1 MVGARRVPGSI
12 SPAGTCAFEVPGMTI
27 TPRMTVMIAISAV
40 VVCAL
45 LATLKRATEVTPKGA
60 VVAALYPPYANVA
73 AMAWQAQHILPF
85 DRNALG
91 RHPADDP
98 TVAHGHSPVMIYE
111 EGKPLGPAH
120 SNFADISKLG
130 HGRFSYWIGQ
140 GLIFS
145 TSDGSDPNSNGRRY
159 WAVVP

>member
-1 MVGARRVPGSI
+1 
-12 SPAGTCAFEVPGMTI
+12 MTI
-27 TPRMTVMIAISAV
+27 SPRMTVMIAISAV

-45 LATLKRATEVTPKGA
+45 LATLKRATEVAPRGA

-73 AMAWQAQHILPF
+73 AMAWQAQHMLPF

-98 TVAHGHSPVMIYE
+98 TDEHGHSPVMIYE
-111 EGKPLGPAH
+111 EDKPLGPAH
-120 SNFADISKLG
+120 SSFADISKLG

>member
-1 MVGARRVPGSI
+1 
-12 SPAGTCAFEVPGMTI
+12 MTI
-27 TPRMTVMIAISAV
+27 TPRTTLMMAIAAV
-40 VVCAL
+40 VVCGL
-45 LATLKRATEVTPKGA
+45 LAALQAATEIRPRGSLVVT
-60 VVAALYPPYANVA
+60 LYPPYPHEAG
-73 AMAWQAQHILPF
+73 MAWQAAKHMLPF
-85 DRNALG
+85 DIKALS
-91 RHPADDP
+91 PYADDP
-98 TVAHGHSPVMIYE
+98 AAEVGRSPVMIYE

-130 HGRFSYWIGQ
+130 RGRFTYWTGQ